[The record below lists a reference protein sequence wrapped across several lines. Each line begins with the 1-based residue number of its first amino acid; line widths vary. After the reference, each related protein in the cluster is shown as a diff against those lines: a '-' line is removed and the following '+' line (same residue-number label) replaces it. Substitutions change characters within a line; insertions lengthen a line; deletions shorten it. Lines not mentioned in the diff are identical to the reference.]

1 MARIP
6 PDQTQDE
13 QEEDIVPWTAEQVR
27 QWRES
32 QPLLSMRRVIGVQV
46 LVGGLLAMVI
56 GAIWGLSSAG
66 SALYG
71 VATVVLPAG
80 LFAVVLNRQMQG
92 VPILSAVFGFFVGEL
107 IKIGLTV
114 LGLVMASRWLDEVH
128 WPALLAG
135 LVVTMKVYWVALGMG
150 RVFYPQQANEREK
163 K

>member
-56 GAIWGLSSAG
+56 GAIWGLSSAV

-92 VPILSAVFGFFVGEL
+92 APILSAVFGFFVGEL